1 MTVELAHPSTE
12 PLASRSPTT
21 PAHPRWWFLWTT
33 PGRILTIGV
42 VLSALVI
49 ASAFATSTTINDR
62 QQALTT
68 VLDHTEPLSFAAGQ
82 LYTTLSVADAAAATA
97 FIAGS
102 EPRDVRQRYEQAIT
116 DASVAVTRA
125 SSGLTDEP
133 MVQLLGRVNAQLSV
147 YTGLVETARTNNR
160 AGNPVGSSY
169 LSEASSLMQT
179 QMLPDAQRLYE
190 ETSTRVDAE
199 TTAST
204 RIPGPV
210 ILVVLATLLFG
221 AFANRWLAR
230 RTRRRVNIGF
240 VAGGLAVL
248 IMLIWVGTALVIST
262 LDSRSAKDTA
272 AESLKTVTSL
282 AITAQQARADE
293 TLSLIRRGDEDVRK
307 QSYYQRIDTM
317 QQQLSD
323 YLSRDDA
330 IDKSDLADAEQLL
343 KRWRA
348 ADDRINA
355 YIAVGNY
362 QAATQVALG
371 TGEDDSTPAF
381 DRLDDALTKGIEES
395 RNQLRNDIL
404 NARRVLSG
412 ATVGAAV
419 LSVVGRARG
428 GAGVVA
434 EAERVPVMSAC
445 AKKSLAMA
453 FARRSAAVRAA
464 GGCWPAARTGAAA
477 MPTPGVTLAPPTPAG
492 MEELPPSRPR
502 GRRPTRATATAP
514 RACARSPTKAEADAA
529 VADHPQPRPADRRP
543 RHRQQPV
550 QLPRPDHR
558 RDHRFRRRH
567 RRRGRARHLRHPV
580 AGRVPHPVVGRPRHR
595 TAEQPGR
602 RRRQDHDASPV
613 SARSWCNFSTVY
625 LNANQRILAPRDSTI
640 SQPSDLSGKRVCVAK
655 GTTSLRPDPADHPAA
670 DHRRRW

>member
-42 VLSALVI
+42 VLSTLVI
-49 ASAFATSTTINDR
+49 ASAFATSTTINNR
-62 QQALTT
+62 QEALTT
-68 VLDHTEPLSFAAGQ
+68 VLNHTEPLSFAAGQ

-97 FIAGS
+97 FIAGA

-169 LSEASSLMQT
+169 LSEASALMQS
-179 QMLPDAQRLYE
+179 QILPDAQRLYE
-190 ETSTRVDAE
+190 QTSAQVDTETG
-199 TTAST
+199 AST

-262 LDSRSAKDTA
+262 ADSRSAKGTA
-272 AESLKTVTSL
+272 AESLKTVTNL

-317 QQQLSD
+317 QQLLSD

-330 IDKSDLADAEQLL
+330 IDK
-343 KRWRA
+343 
-348 ADDRINA
+348 
-355 YIAVGNY
+355 G
-362 QAATQVALG
+362 
-371 TGEDDSTPAF
+371 
-381 DRLDDALTKGIEES
+381 
-395 RNQLRNDIL
+395 
-404 NARRVLSG
+404 
-412 ATVGAAV
+412 
-419 LSVVGRARG
+419 
-428 GAGVVA
+428 
-434 EAERVPVMSAC
+434 
-445 AKKSLAMA
+445 
-453 FARRSAAVRAA
+453 
-464 GGCWPAARTGAAA
+464 
-477 MPTPGVTLAPPTPAG
+477 
-492 MEELPPSRPR
+492 
-502 GRRPTRATATAP
+502 
-514 RACARSPTKAEADAA
+514 
-529 VADHPQPRPADRRP
+529 
-543 RHRQQPV
+543 
-550 QLPRPDHR
+550 
-558 RDHRFRRRH
+558 
-567 RRRGRARHLRHPV
+567 
-580 AGRVPHPVVGRPRHR
+580 
-595 TAEQPGR
+595 
-602 RRRQDHDASPV
+602 
-613 SARSWCNFSTVY
+613 
-625 LNANQRILAPRDSTI
+625 
-640 SQPSDLSGKRVCVAK
+640 
-655 GTTSLRPDPADHPAA
+655 
-670 DHRRRW
+670 

>member
-1 MTVELAHPSTE
+1 VTVELAHPSTE

-33 PGRILTIGV
+33 PGRILSIGV

-62 QQALTT
+62 QAALTT
-68 VLDHTEPLSFAAGQ
+68 VLNHTEPLAFAAGQ

-97 FIAGS
+97 FIAGA

-133 MVQLLGRVNAQLSV
+133 MVQLLGRVNAELSV

-169 LSEASSLMQT
+169 LSEASALMQT
-179 QMLPDAQRLYE
+179 RILPDAQRLYE
-190 ETSTRVDAE
+190 ETSARVDAE

-221 AFANRWLAR
+221 VFANRWLAR
-230 RTRRRVNIGF
+230 RTRRRINIGF

-248 IMLIWVGTALVIST
+248 IMLVWVGTALIIST
-262 LDSRSAKDTA
+262 ADSRSAKDTA
-272 AESLKTVTSL
+272 AESLKTVTTL

-307 QSYYQRIDTM
+307 QSYYQRIDVM

-323 YLSRDDA
+323 YLARDDV
-330 IDKSDLADAEQLL
+330 IDKTDLADAEALL

-381 DRLDDALTKGIEES
+381 DELNEALNKGIEQS
-395 RNQLRNDIL
+395 RTQLRNDVL

-412 ATVGAAV
+412 ATAGAAA
-419 LSVVGRARG
+419 LSVV
-428 GAGVVA
+428 
-434 EAERVPVMSAC
+434 
-445 AKKSLAMA
+445 
-453 FARRSAAVRAA
+453 AAI
-464 GGCWPAARTGAAA
+464 
-477 MPTPGVTLAPPTPAG
+477 
-492 MEELPPSRPR
+492 
-502 GRRPTRATATAP
+502 
-514 RACARSPTKAEADAA
+514 A
-529 VADHPQPRPADRRP
+529 VALGLWPR
-543 RHRQQPV
+543 
-550 QLPRPDHR
+550 
-558 RDHRFRRRH
+558 
-567 RRRGRARHLRHPV
+567 
-580 AGRVPHPVVGRPRHR
+580 
-595 TAEQPGR
+595 
-602 RRRQDHDASPV
+602 
-613 SARSWCNFSTVY
+613 
-625 LNANQRILAPRDSTI
+625 
-640 SQPSDLSGKRVCVAK
+640 LSEYR
-655 GTTSLRPDPADHPAA
+655 
-670 DHRRRW
+670 